1 MNRLYEPGSLRRC
14 LAPLPVTYQRV
25 EKAERLSRRARN
37 RQGLVSAAYVMLP
50 QHGSLDLLEEKTL
63 P

>member
-1 MNRLYEPGSLRRC
+1 MNRLYEPGRLRRC

-37 RQGLVSAAYVMLP
+37 RK
-50 QHGSLDLLEEKTL
+50 DLLALHT
-63 P
+63 